1 MCAFAG
7 FLKVCNITS
16 YSIFNMMA
24 TIRYVAE
31 YLGLAKNGQ
40 KYSVFAVVFNPRISF
55 GIAFGRPSED
65 RL

>member
-40 KYSVFAVVFNPRISF
+40 KYNVFAVVFNLRISF
-55 GIAFGRPSED
+55 GIAFGRPSKD
-65 RL
+65 PL